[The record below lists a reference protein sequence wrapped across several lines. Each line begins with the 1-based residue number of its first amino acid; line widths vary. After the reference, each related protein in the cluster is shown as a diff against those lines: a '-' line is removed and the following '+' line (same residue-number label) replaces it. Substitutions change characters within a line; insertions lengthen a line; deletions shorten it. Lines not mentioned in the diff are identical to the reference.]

1 MRHQLSRRALVTGAM
16 LGAAGAA
23 LPARAWRADGPIAPP
38 ITPDDA
44 LHRLEAGNAD
54 FTQDKSRLP
63 NLGAARREELA
74 RGQAPFCALLSCSDS
89 RVPPDLVFGGGLG
102 DLFIIRNAGNV
113 IDMAVLGSIEYAV
126 AELHVP
132 LIVVMGHE
140 NCGAVRSAIAVVERN
155 ADYPGVIGNMIEP
168 ILPAALAARTLPGD
182 RVENAARAHVRRMTA
197 ALRRRADPVLLK
209 PQAEG
214 RLKVVGAYYHL
225 GSGTVDFFDRP

>member
-1 MRHQLSRRALVTGAM
+1 MRYAMGRRALVTGAM
-16 LGAAGAA
+16 LAAGGAV
-23 LPARAWRADGPIAPP
+23 LPARAARGDGPTAPP
-38 ITPDDA
+38 ITPDEA
-44 LHRLEAGNAD
+44 LRRLEAGNAV
-54 FTQDKSRLP
+54 FTGDNTRFP
-63 NLGAARREELA
+63 DLGAARREELVG
-74 RGQAPFCALLSCSDS
+74 GQAPFCALLSCSDS

-113 IDMAVLGSIEYAV
+113 IDVAVLGSIEYAV
-126 AELHVP
+126 AELRVP

-140 NCGAVRSAIAVVERN
+140 SCGAVKSALAVVERN

-168 ILPAALAARTLPGD
+168 ILPAALATRSLPGD
-182 RVENAARAHVRRMTA
+182 KVENAARVHVRRMTA

-225 GSGTVDFFDRP
+225 GSGKVDFFDRP